1 MTKRIPCPAVTPEP
15 IKRGALGRAY
25 RASCA
30 LNATD
35 YAAIA
40 AAAAADGRTVSSWL
54 RQAAL
59 AALEIADD

>member
-1 MTKRIPCPAVTPEP
+1 MEPEP

-54 RQAAL
+54 RRAAL
-59 AALEIADD
+59 AALETS